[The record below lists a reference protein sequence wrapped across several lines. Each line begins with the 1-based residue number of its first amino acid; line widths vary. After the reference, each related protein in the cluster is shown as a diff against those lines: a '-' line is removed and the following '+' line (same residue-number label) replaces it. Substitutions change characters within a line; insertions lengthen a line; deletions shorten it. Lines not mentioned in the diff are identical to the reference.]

1 MDPQKNS
8 SKRWLQAELL
18 KKLKAKKETKDT
30 TTFFSMEDPETVLLI
45 DKWEDEAALD
55 EHHKS
60 PKMKTIAELRKKH
73 KWSLKIEQFVK
84 KEEK

>member
-1 MDPQKNS
+1 
-8 SKRWLQAELL
+8 
-18 KKLKAKKETKDT
+18 
-30 TTFFSMEDPETVLLI
+30 MEDPETVLLI

-60 PKMKTIAELRKKH
+60 PMMKTIAELRKKH
-73 KWSLKIEQFVK
+73 KLSLKIEQFVK